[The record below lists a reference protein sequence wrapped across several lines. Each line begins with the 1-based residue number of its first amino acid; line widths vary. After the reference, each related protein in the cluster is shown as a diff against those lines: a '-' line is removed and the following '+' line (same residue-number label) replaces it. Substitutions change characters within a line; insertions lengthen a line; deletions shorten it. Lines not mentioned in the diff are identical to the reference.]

1 MSPVLPDSATYE
13 CKLVANYITK
23 VAQINCSVYFLGNCS
38 EIGLHL
44 LYQPENHDLLKTIAY
59 NKDSQII

>member
-1 MSPVLPDSATYE
+1 MSPELPDSATYE
-13 CKLVANYITK
+13 CKLVAK